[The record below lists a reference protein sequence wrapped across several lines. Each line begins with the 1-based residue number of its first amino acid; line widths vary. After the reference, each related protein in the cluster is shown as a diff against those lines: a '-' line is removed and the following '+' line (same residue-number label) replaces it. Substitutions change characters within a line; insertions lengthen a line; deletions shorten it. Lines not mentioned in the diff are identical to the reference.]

1 LENNMATRSR
11 IGRTNEDGSIT
22 SIYVH
27 WNGSPGDQGPIL
39 LAHYNTPERLKQL
52 LDLGDLSALAPEI
65 GERQDFDAPTP
76 AGGRI
81 WCLAYGRD
89 RGDRGTEAARSPNL
103 GAFEAL
109 ADTCGAEYLYLM
121 QDGVWQVCRTPAYG
135 QQAWVWR
142 ELGDVLKEAAA
153 RPARA

>member
-1 LENNMATRSR
+1 MATRSR

-39 LAHYNTPERLKQL
+39 LAHYNTPERLNPL

-76 AGGRI
+76 VGGRV

-89 RGDRGTEAARSPNL
+89 RGDAGTQAVTSANL
-103 GAFEAL
+103 VAFEAL

-121 QDGVWQVCRTPAYG
+121 QDGVWQVCRMPADG
-135 QQAWVWR
+135 LQAWVWK
-142 ELGDVLKEAAA
+142 LLSAALPLQVERNA
-153 RPARA
+153 IQE

>member
-1 LENNMATRSR
+1 MATRSR

-39 LAHYNTPERLKQL
+39 LARYNTPERLKQL

-76 AGGRI
+76 AGGRV

-89 RGDRGTEAARSPNL
+89 RGDAGTQAVKSANL
-103 GAFEAL
+103 VAFEAL

-121 QDGVWQVCRTPAYG
+121 QDGVWQVCRTPACG
-135 QQAWVWR
+135 QEAWVWR
-142 ELGDVLKEAAA
+142 GLVDALKEEAA